1 MFITLEGGDGS
12 GKTTQ
17 FRLLGDWLHQQ
28 GRAVLSLR
36 EPGGTAIG
44 EAVREVLLH
53 HKAGAAMHAN
63 TELLLFCASRAQL
76 VAERIKPHLAQGGVV
91 LCDRFAD
98 STLAY
103 QGYGRGLDLDVLRAI
118 LAFATQGLQPDL
130 TLYFDV
136 KPDIGLARRAGGG
149 GVNRLDAEPTE
160 FHARVRRGYVTLAQA
175 DPKRWRI
182 IDGNAPVSAVFE
194 RASQEIATRIG

>member
-17 FRLLGDWLHQQ
+17 FRLLQDWLRQQ
-28 GRAVLSLR
+28 GRDVLALR

-44 EAVREVLLH
+44 EAVRDVLLH

-76 VAERIKPHLAQGGVV
+76 VAERIKPHLAGGGIV

-103 QGYGRGLDLDVLRAI
+103 QGYGRGLDLVMLRTI

-136 KPDIGLARRAGGG
+136 DPVIGLSRRASGGD
-149 GVNRLDAEPTE
+149 VNRLDAEPSE
-160 FHARVRRGYVTLAQA
+160 FHTRVRRGYVMLADS
-175 DPKRWRI
+175 DPNRWRV
-182 IDGNAPVSAVFE
+182 IDGNAAVSAVFE

>member
-17 FRLLGDWLHQQ
+17 FRLLQDWLRQQ
-28 GRAVLSLR
+28 GRDVLALR

-44 EAVREVLLH
+44 EAVRDVLLH

-76 VAERIKPHLAQGGVV
+76 VAERIKPHLASGGVV

-103 QGYGRGLDLDVLRAI
+103 QGYGRGLDLGMLRTI
-118 LAFATQGLQPDL
+118 LAFATQGLQPEL

-136 KPDIGLARRAGGG
+136 DPSVGLSRRAAGGN
-149 GVNRLDAEPTE
+149 VNRLDAESSE
-160 FHARVRRGYVTLAQA
+160 FHARVRRGYVMLAESDA
-175 DPKRWRI
+175 KRWRVI
-182 IDGNAPVSAVFE
+182 NGNASISDVFDK
-194 RASQEIATRIG
+194 ASQEIATRIG